1 MSKILTTKGRENER
15 RENLVFETERSPLD
29 HTKNVE
35 LNSFGIETEEL
46 DPRVQG
52 ELEKLN
58 CCTDEINRLEIQLDD
73 ANTGFRFLLSVSTNQ
88 LKALSRRL
96 GSCIEKARPY
106 YEAFDQMTKAQAE
119 CQKAAV
125 QFHRSADILAAA
137 QETISLAE
145 EKFLDNS
152 GDWQFDNAWQEM
164 LNHATIKVMDAE
176 KQRSASEKE
185 HLLKS
190 ATFTDIES
198 KVKSLEK
205 KLGRQ
210 IKKSKSYFEQ
220 KSNFNKALHS
230 EKKRVEALQVRIAQS
245 KAQYAQSLKNLEEI
259 SESIHTRRKLY
270 QLKVDNI
277 SGIGSLEYDLNNI
290 HLGDSDSISVTTYDQ
305 TDSDLEG
312 HDSAIGSISLTG
324 DPMPDSAH
332 ADS

>member
-1 MSKILTTKGRENER
+1 MSKILTTKERKNER
-15 RENLVFETERSPLD
+15 QDNFVFE
-29 HTKNVE
+29 TKNVE
-35 LNSFGIETEEL
+35 LNNFDMEAEEL

-58 CCTDEINRLEIQLDD
+58 SCTDEINRLEIQLDD
-73 ANTGFRFLLSVSTNQ
+73 ANTRFRTLLSDSTNQ
-88 LKALSRRL
+88 LKALSKRL

-125 QFHRSADILAAA
+125 QFQRSADIHAAA

-152 GDWQFDNAWQEM
+152 REWQFDNAWQEM

-176 KQRSASEKE
+176 KQRTASEKE

-190 ATFTDIES
+190 AAFNDIES

-220 KSNFNKALHS
+220 KRNFNKALHS
-230 EKKRVEALQVRIAQS
+230 EKKHVEALQVKITQS
-245 KAQYAQSLKNLEEI
+245 KAQYTQSLRNLEEI
-259 SESIHTRRKLY
+259 SESIHARRKLS
-270 QLKVDNI
+270 KHTVDNM
-277 SGIGSLEYDLNNI
+277 SGCASLEYDLNII
-290 HLGDSDSISVTTYDQ
+290 HLGDFDSISVATYDSIDL
-305 TDSDLEG
+305 DSDLEG
-312 HDSAIGSISLTG
+312 HDSALGSISITG
-324 DPMPDSAH
+324 DPIPDSAH
-332 ADS
+332 ADK